1 MSKIKRFFDCFV
13 PVFSCNLKCSYCYVT
28 QHTVRKEGEVFHYSA
43 EEVYS
48 ALSQDRLGGIC
59 CFNLCGDGETLY
71 PADIIPIIHSILKRG
86 HFVNIITNGTMTDR
100 FKEILKFPE
109 SCRDRLF
116 VKFSYHYLELHTHR
130 LTEIFFRNFNMLR
143 KNGIS
148 VSLEIIGDDKYVP
161 HIEAIKKE
169 AMEYAGALPHVSIPR
184 KEYGIIP
191 LASDYSMQEFERR
204 WSGFQSRMLTFKIS
218 TWGQKEKNFC
228 YAGEWSGILNLGTG
242 EFSACYGQPVLQ
254 NIFAHPEEK
263 IQFRAVGHHCAM
275 PHCYNSHAFLTFGV
289 IPDRTPLTYADMRNR
304 KTARGEWLTPCMKQF
319 FSSKLQD
326 SNPRFSVFR
335 RMWIDGRESLSRIR
349 AAFSRKRRNLIF
361 LIREKDWQ
369 GLRNRLQENFFPGK
383 TLKPFEK
390 EQNNGQ

>member
-143 KNGIS
+143 KSSGTTNMFPIS
-148 VSLEIIGDDKYVP
+148 KRSRRKRWNTRELCRMFPSRGKNTESFRLHRTIPCRNLNDD
-161 HIEAIKKE
+161 
-169 AMEYAGALPHVSIPR
+169 
-184 KEYGIIP
+184 
-191 LASDYSMQEFERR
+191 
-204 WSGFQSRMLTFKIS
+204 
-218 TWGQKEKNFC
+218 GQ
-228 YAGEWSGILNLGTG
+228 G
-242 EFSACYGQPVLQ
+242 
-254 NIFAHPEEK
+254 
-263 IQFRAVGHHCAM
+263 
-275 PHCYNSHAFLTFGV
+275 
-289 IPDRTPLTYADMRNR
+289 
-304 KTARGEWLTPCMKQF
+304 
-319 FSSKLQD
+319 
-326 SNPRFSVFR
+326 SNPGCLPS
-335 RMWIDGRESLSRIR
+335 
-349 AAFSRKRRNLIF
+349 K
-361 LIREKDWQ
+361 
-369 GLRNRLQENFFPGK
+369 
-383 TLKPFEK
+383 
-390 EQNNGQ
+390 